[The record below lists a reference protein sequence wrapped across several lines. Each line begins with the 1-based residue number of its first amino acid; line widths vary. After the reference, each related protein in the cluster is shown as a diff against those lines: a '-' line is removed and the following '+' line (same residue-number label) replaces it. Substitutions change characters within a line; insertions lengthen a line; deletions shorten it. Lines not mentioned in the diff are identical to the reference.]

1 MLKEIIIENYKSIEK
16 ATIELGQINV
26 LLGANGS
33 GKSNLLSLFEL
44 LKSLYDQ
51 RLGVYG
57 LQKGGMN
64 NLLYGGLKRS
74 ERIHALFNFD
84 NRNAFWMN
92 LISDQQGRPIIEM
105 TGDYFN
111 GNGVDRD
118 YKLWHPQ
125 VWDRGVPESN
135 IRNEKTW
142 RAGYIRE
149 HLSSFTV
156 YHFHDTSWTSPMRQA
171 SQIDDNRA
179 LRHDASNLAAFLYL
193 LQQKFPQPF
202 HFIEKTIQSVAP
214 YFKSFHLVPREL
226 DPASIS
232 IAWEERGTDLLFG
245 AYAFSDGMMRF
256 VALAVLLLQP
266 NPPQIIILDEPELG
280 LHPKAIAKLSAMIK
294 YASRQTQIIVATQ
307 SAELLDGFS
316 PEDVLIVGREQG
328 SSTFTRLNEK
338 ELADWLDEYTLS
350 ELWAMNKLGGRP

>member
-171 SQIDDNRA
+171 CAVDDNRA
-179 LRHDASNLAAFLYL
+179 LRYDASNLAAFLYL
-193 LQQKFPQPF
+193 LQERYPKEFAS
-202 HFIEKTIQSVAP
+202 IEESIHAVAP
-214 YFKSFHLVPREL
+214 YFKRFDLLPDAHNPKM
-226 DPASIS
+226 
-232 IAWEERGTDLLFG
+232 IALSWEEQEVDMYFG
-245 AYAFSDGMMRF
+245 ATAFSDGTMRF
-256 VALAVLLLQP
+256 VALATLLLQP
-266 NPPQIIILDEPELG
+266 DPPATIIIDEPELG
-280 LHPKAIAKLSAMIK
+280 LHPAAIVELGALLRIASHRSQLILSTQSELLLNQFTAEEVLVVERKGEGSTFKRLDAKALSAW
-294 YASRQTQIIVATQ
+294 
-307 SAELLDGFS
+307 L
-316 PEDVLIVGREQG
+316 ED
-328 SSTFTRLNEK
+328 
-338 ELADWLDEYTLS
+338 YTLG
-350 ELWAMNKLGGRP
+350 ELWQKNLLGGRP